1 MKKILTTV
9 FMASMLV
16 TTSAQAQTYKQE
28 DGYCE
33 YQGSFDSKKYTVN
46 QIKNS
51 HYLMK
56 KFSELALEPFFGPQS
71 AAEMS
76 QLSNKDLNA
85 LDNEFAKVKSNV
97 ETL

>member
-1 MKKILTTV
+1 
-9 FMASMLV
+9 
-16 TTSAQAQTYKQE
+16 
-28 DGYCE
+28 
-33 YQGSFDSKKYTVN
+33 
-46 QIKNS
+46 
-51 HYLMK
+51 MK